1 MNIYKADDLFDF
13 NSITLANPQ
22 PVQGGSFFT
31 KLSVGLD
38 KPLYMQLSKCVTKQ
52 NIVEAMRGKYCDLM
66 YERNDEAPLMNWIEK
81 FEHSCQDKID
91 VKKSLWFQ
99 TELSRDDIETMMS
112 PMARLYKSGKNILI
126 RAYLNT
132 AKHTGKDKYLAYDE
146 NEQPVDLDTITAD
159 KYIIPLIL
167 IDGIKFSSRS
177 FEIEIKLV
185 QIMVIEPPL
194 IKEVVPVCLIKNFK
208 PNHSNSN
215 SNTNVDINTTKIVEE
230 KEKPLAEKPL
240 EAHVE
245 AKPLAAHVEAK
256 PLAAHVEAKPL
267 EAHVEAK
274 PLAGHVE
281 TEESVSISTIEPS
294 LEKPKQLSIDGV
306 EEVCLNFNDI
316 KESITLKK
324 PNDVYYEIYKAAREK
339 AKQMRKVA
347 MEAYLEAKEIKT
359 KYMLSDIDDSDE
371 SEYEEEES

>member
-1 MNIYKADDLFDF
+1 MDMNIYKADDSFDF

-91 VKKSLWFQ
+91 AKKSLWFQ

-112 PMARLYKSGKNILI
+112 PMTRLYKSGKNILI
-126 RAYLNT
+126 RAHLNT
-132 AKHTGKDKYLAYDE
+132 TKHTGKDKYLAYDE

-185 QIMVIEPPL
+185 QIMVIEPPP

-208 PNHSNSN
+208 QMNNS
-215 SNTNVDINTTKIVEE
+215 TTDTINTPKILEE
-230 KEKPLAEKPL
+230 KEKPLA
-240 EAHVE
+240 V
-245 AKPLAAHVEAK
+245 KPLAAHVEAHIE
-256 PLAAHVEAKPL
+256 AQVEAQ
-267 EAHVEAK
+267 AK

-281 TEESVSISTIEPS
+281 TEESVSRSTIEPS